1 MTSHPLPALLLAA
14 IIGLPSAAG
23 AKAAEPLCLQGVNL
37 SGAEFGEGRGTYGK
51 DYIYPSAATVD
62 YFAGKGMNA
71 VRLPFKWERLQPR
84 LRKGFDAQ
92 ELKRLRAA
100 VALVRG
106 RGMSIV
112 LDPHNYAR
120 YNGEV
125 IGSAAVPVAAFA
137 DFWQRLAKEF
147 SGDRAVL
154 FGLMNEPYDMPAPQ
168 WLDAAN
174 GAIAAIRKAGAKNLI
189 LVPGTQWTGAHSWRA
204 EIDGGSNAE
213 VMSGV
218 RDPLDRYAFEFHQYL
233 DGDFSGTHGDCPK
246 SAEAAAAIAD
256 VSAWLRERG
265 KQGFLGEFGVP
276 ASRECREGLAGLM
289 NALEKN
295 RDAWIGWTYWAAG
308 DWWPASEALNIQP
321 TPEGDRPQL
330 ATLSEAMARGKGAA
344 GCATQPAG
352 VPGDSKLRL
361 TIP

>member
-1 MTSHPLPALLLAA
+1 MTSRPLHALLLSAT
-14 IIGLPSAAG
+14 ISLPLAGDASAAG
-23 AKAAEPLCLQGVNL
+23 PACLQGVNL

-71 VRLPFKWERLQPR
+71 ARLPFKWERLQPR
-84 LRKGFDAQ
+84 LRKGFDAN
-92 ELKRLRAA
+92 ELKRLREA
-100 VALVRG
+100 VALMRG
-106 RGMSIV
+106 RGMSVV

-120 YNGEV
+120 YNGEA
-125 IGSAAVPVAAFA
+125 IGSDAVPVAAFA

-154 FGLMNEPYDMPAPQ
+154 FGLMNEPYEMPAPQ
-168 WLDAAN
+168 WLEAAN

-204 EIDGGSNAE
+204 GIEGGSNAE

-218 RDPLDRYAFEFHQYL
+218 SDPLDHYAYEFHQYL
-233 DGDFSGTHGDCPK
+233 DEDFSGTHGDCPK

-256 VSAWLRERG
+256 VSVWLRERG
-265 KQGFLGEFGVP
+265 KKGFLGEFGVP
-276 ASRECREGLAGLM
+276 ASRECRDGLAALLG
-289 NALEKN
+289 ALEKN
-295 RDAWIGWTYWAAG
+295 GDAWIGWTYWAAG

-330 ATLSEAMARGKGAA
+330 ATLSQAMARTKGQA
-344 GCATQPAG
+344 GCAAQNPG
-352 VPGDSKLRL
+352 VPGDSNLRL